1 MPAAPVNILTD
12 MTMAL
17 PMYAPHNFAPLPP
30 PAPPPVPAVPMS
42 PGPASALEP
51 PLPQLWPPGNAV
63 FANKYAITVLHKGM
77 GIVQAGHDLGIMIP
91 HVQVAPAVN
100 NTFTPIHT
108 LFSSRKVMYS
118 STSVKVDGQFVALA
132 GLMALP
138 PTPMMVCAE
147 PLSFPMGEVPTRGSN
162 TVWVGFSWS
171 DVALGT
177 LLIAIQMLGER
188 WMMPKGKYGPLKQV
202 VKDSRAGSK
211 ALIYQKMFPVQ
222 SMKDV
227 VATGKTQAVAFASGA
242 LTAMFQG
249 EGGITMSLGSPYAQV
264 SLGVSV
270 DGEGNYG
277 ASLGTRVP
285 SLSMAAGAQ
294 EGKGVTMQSSANWGT
309 GGASHQRDANE
320 SKVVTHDALHGEATS
335 TAQTR

>member
-30 PAPPPVPAVPMS
+30 PAPPPTPAIPMS
-42 PGPASALEP
+42 PGPASAIESL
-51 PLPQLWPPGNAV
+51 LPQLWPPGQAV
-63 FANKYAITVLHKGM
+63 FANKYALTVLHKGV
-77 GIVQAGHDLGIMIP
+77 GIIQAGHDLGIMIP

-100 NTFTPIHT
+100 NTFTPIHM

-132 GLMALP
+132 GLLSAP

-147 PLSFPMGEVPTRGSN
+147 PLSFPMGEVPSRGAN
-162 TVWVGFSWS
+162 TVWVGFTWS
-171 DVALGT
+171 DVLLGT

-188 WMMPKGKYGPLKQV
+188 WMMPKGKYGPLKQM
-202 VKDSRAGSK
+202 VKDSRAGNK
-211 ALIYQKMFPVQ
+211 ALVYQKMFPVQ

-227 VATGKTQAVAFASGA
+227 VATGKTQAVAFATGVT
-242 LTAMFQG
+242 TAAFQG
-249 EGGITMSLGSPYAQV
+249 EGGITMSLGSPYAQI
-264 SLGVSV
+264 SLGLSV

-277 ASLGTRVP
+277 ASVGTQVP

-294 EGKGVTMQSSANWGT
+294 EGKGVTMQSTANWGT
-309 GGASHQRDANE
+309 GGASHSRDAKE
-320 SKVVTHDALHGEATS
+320 SKVATHNARTGESTS
-335 TAQTR
+335 EEWTR